1 MFGRK
6 CNSKYSRSASR
17 RVAGRHVVSRSP
29 RNQVPSLPRGSALYR
44 GEQATDKEL
53 ANRDEGRPLILL
65 DDAMSKA
72 TGEKFLIATWI
83 PTEGRKDFRMI
94 SERHPRTT
102 KDGHEAKYRNTGAK
116 ERENLFVDL
125 NKAVFEIS
133 DTYDYRNPSD
143 FEKKMPFAH
152 RKNLDRRA
160 LGYIYQT
167 DLVIREILSRHPGRI
182 DIAMDNPPYD
192 IWDELMQLCGALIA
206 EGYQITWYIVTP
218 SGTMQELWIHD
229 YLAGLDRDIL
239 EDEIED
245 NPQMH
250 TQDKNGNQ
258 KPMTDALRNS
268 IDGIA
273 KRRVANPD
281 YKGVERKQTPKTDDD
296 KRPKNANKGKKARR

>member
-1 MFGRK
+1 
-6 CNSKYSRSASR
+6 
-17 RVAGRHVVSRSP
+17 
-29 RNQVPSLPRGSALYR
+29 
-44 GEQATDKEL
+44 
-53 ANRDEGRPLILL
+53 
-65 DDAMSKA
+65 
-72 TGEKFLIATWI
+72 
-83 PTEGRKDFRMI
+83 
-94 SERHPRTT
+94 
-102 KDGHEAKYRNTGAK
+102 
-116 ERENLFVDL
+116 
-125 NKAVFEIS
+125 
-133 DTYDYRNPSD
+133 
-143 FEKKMPFAH
+143 MPFAH

-167 DLVIREILSRHPGRI
+167 DLIIREILSRHPGRI

-218 SGTMQELWIHD
+218 SGIMQELWIHD